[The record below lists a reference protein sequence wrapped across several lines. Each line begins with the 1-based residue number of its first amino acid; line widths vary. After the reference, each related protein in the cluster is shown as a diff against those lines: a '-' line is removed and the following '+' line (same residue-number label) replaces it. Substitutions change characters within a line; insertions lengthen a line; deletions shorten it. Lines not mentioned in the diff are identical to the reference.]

1 MGGSTRAPSSI
12 CDNEVIPALLKRIEG
27 DKAIG
32 APHQAGHVRPLN
44 QKAYHVPAVGV
55 KDRHVDMTKA
65 LECAVLSPWYMN
77 LHARE
82 VT

>member
-12 CDNEVIPALLKRIEG
+12 CDNEVVPALLKRIEG